1 MTLHRFLLPPKTF
14 ELATAELTIGGEIA
28 HQLARVLRL
37 SVGSQILLLDGLGS
51 EFLAEVLEVER
62 VGKHE
67 NVRVKLGEKRPA
79 VGEPRTRITLF
90 QGLLKGEKFDYV
102 LQKGTEV
109 GIAAFVPTL
118 TARCVSDGASPA
130 KLERWRKIVSEAAEQ
145 SRRGILP
152 IVHEPI
158 SLQVAVVQLATHP
171 LALVA
176 WEDEQSRSLRQ
187 LLQPLANQPPQR
199 VAWLIG
205 PEGGLSEAE
214 IEMARAN
221 QVQSVSLGR
230 RILRAETAGTIAA
243 ALTLYTFG
251 DMEASSNFLI

>member
-1 MTLHRFLLPPKTF
+1 MTLHRFFLPPTTF
-14 ELATAELTIGGEIA
+14 EAATAELTIEGEIA
-28 HQLARVLRL
+28 HQLSRVLRMT
-37 SVGSQILLLDGLGS
+37 VGSQILLLDGLGS
-51 EFLAEVLEVER
+51 EFLAELLEVGR

-67 NVRVKLGEKRPA
+67 NVKVRLVEKRPA
-79 VGEPRTRITLF
+79 PGEPRTRITLF

-118 TARCVSDGASPA
+118 TERCVSDGVSPA
-130 KLERWRKIVSEAAEQ
+130 KLERWRKIVREAAEQ

-152 IVHEPI
+152 LVHEPV
-158 SLQVAVVQLATHP
+158 SLQTALQQMTAHP

-176 WEDEQSRSLRQ
+176 WEDEQSRSLGQ
-187 LLQPLANQPPQR
+187 LLQPLANHPPNK

-205 PEGGLSEAE
+205 PEGGLSVAE
-214 IEMARAN
+214 VELARAN
-221 QVQSVSLGR
+221 QVQSVSLGP
-230 RILRAETAGTIAA
+230 RILRAETSGPIAA

-251 DMEASSNFLI
+251 DMETFANH